1 MNVVIIGFSPDMVR
15 DSPDIVRDSPDIVRD
30 SPDMVRDSKFCKSL
44 STYSIPGFEGC
55 QFRYKKALLIL
66 YNIIKYYIS
75 EWGKI

>member
-15 DSPDIVRDSPDIVRD
+15 DS
-30 SPDMVRDSKFCKSL
+30 KFCKTL
-44 STYSIPGFEGC
+44 SKYSISRFEGC
-55 QFRYKKALLIL
+55 SFFTKKALLIL